1 MIVLLNL
8 KWISLHFTY
17 ENLDADFTSWNNEFL
32 HYTLWKSVG
41 RFSYI
46 KYEILY
52 TSYMKI
58 WGWFSYIKYG
68 ILYIVHMKILA
79 LFFLRY
85 GAPMWYWSYLYF
97 KNETMGTIVS
107 SWSLEFFAFLTHMPR
122 QFSAT
127 KYRILCIFLTD
138 ILLIF
143 F

>member
-1 MIVLLNL
+1 MIILLNL

-46 KYEILY
+46 KYWILN
-52 TSYMKI
+52 SYMNI

-68 ILYIVHMKILA
+68 ILYIAHMKILA

-85 GAPMWYWSYLYF
+85 GEPMWYWSSLYF
-97 KNETMGTIVS
+97 KNETMGTTVS
-107 SWSLEFFAFLTHMPR
+107 SWSMAVLYFSHICQDNFLPWNKEF
-122 QFSAT
+122 
-127 KYRILCIFLTD
+127 CV
-138 ILLIF
+138 F
-143 F
+143 FDRHFTFFF